1 MGYWLILILLDGIEA
16 RTGFQRVQVVMAHD
30 SSFLIPHFFPL
41 SPLPFRGGVGGEA
54 VLLSM
59 P

>member
-16 RTGFQRVQVVMAHD
+16 RTGFQRVQVVVAHN
-30 SSFLIPHFFPL
+30 FFPL